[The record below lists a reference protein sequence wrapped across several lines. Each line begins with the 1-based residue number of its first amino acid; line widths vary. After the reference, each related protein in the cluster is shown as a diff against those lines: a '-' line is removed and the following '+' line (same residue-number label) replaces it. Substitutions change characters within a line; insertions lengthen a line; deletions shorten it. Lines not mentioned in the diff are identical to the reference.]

1 MNGSTTISPP
11 TLLSWTASDAELDK
25 DMLVSTHWAGPEAR
39 IRWAIRR
46 ASGPARRRELDGRGP
61 MDPDPGRGGASGS
74 KQGLRHSSALL
85 ISCDSCGHLVDLH
98 AARRQARA
106 EGRIYF
112 KAGDGC
118 GSRICSN
125 RHKPAQFALRQLGF
139 ATALESR
146 KRSLVRL
153 PQELIPRQ
161 VWIAHSRD
169 QRGAIARAL
178 TLAPLPPT

>member
-61 MDPDPGRGGASGS
+61 MDPDPGRGG
-74 KQGLRHSSALL
+74 
-85 ISCDSCGHLVDLH
+85 DSCGHLVDLH

-106 EGRIYF
+106 ESRIYF

-125 RHKPAQFALRQLGF
+125 RHKPAQFARRQLRF